1 MIEVNQTRDGMNI
14 FTSVLSGDTKQVTEI
29 TRHYNNLLLMT
40 DKNVSA
46 LPAIQ
51 SLINELKQTTSHL
64 SVIDDL
70 PPEPTDQDVI
80 TLINKLPQNID
91 MVLGIGGG
99 SVLDISKLIS
109 VLYAEQGDK
118 SKIDVF
124 QSLLVGE
131 KPSQRIAL
139 TLVPTTA
146 GTGAEATPNAIIA
159 LPAQATKVGIISPI
173 MLPDYVLLAPELTL
187 SMPHHITAST
197 SIDALCHLIECFTAS
212 ISNPVGDNYA
222 LIGMQKFFTNIETV
236 IDQPNNLLVRL
247 NLLWASYYGGA
258 AISHAGTHLVHAL
271 SYPLGGKYKIPHG
284 LANSLLLVPCMK
296 HICTHTSEKFAQVY
310 DLLPSANL
318 ALSEVEKAN
327 QLVAYLESLV
337 NKLQLPIK
345 LNEIGIDK
353 SQIAE
358 LAKNA
363 MEVKRLL
370 NNSPVSVT
378 EQEVFE
384 IYNSICE

>member
-1 MIEVNQTRDGMNI
+1 MNI
-14 FTSVLSGDTKQVTEI
+14 FTSVLTGDTKQITEV

-40 DKNVSA
+40 DKNVSV

-51 SLINELKQTTSHL
+51 TLINELKQTTNNIYI
-64 SVIDDL
+64 IDDL
-70 PPEPTDQDVI
+70 PAEPTDQDVI

-173 MLPDYVLLAPELTL
+173 MLPDYVLLVPELTL
-187 SMPHHITAST
+187 SMPHHITSST

-212 ISNPVGDNYA
+212 ISNPIGDNYA
-222 LIGMQKFFTNIETV
+222 LIGMQKFFTNIEEV

-296 HICTHTSEKFAQVY
+296 HICAHTSEKFAQVY

-318 ALSEVEKAN
+318 ALSETEKAN
-327 QLVAYLESLV
+327 QLVAYLENLV

-345 LNEIGIDK
+345 LNDIGIDK

>member
-1 MIEVNQTRDGMNI
+1 MIEINQLRDGMNI
-14 FTSVLSGDTKQVTEI
+14 FTSVLSGDTKQITEV
-29 TRHYNNLLLMT
+29 TRHCNNLLLMT
-40 DKNVSA
+40 DKNVSG

-51 SLINELKQTTSHL
+51 SLINELKRTTHHISI
-64 SVIDDL
+64 IDDL
-70 PPEPTDQDVI
+70 PAEPTDQDVA
-80 TLINKLPQNID
+80 TLINQLPQNID

-118 SKIDVF
+118 TKSDIF
-124 QSLLVGE
+124 QSLLKGE

-139 TLVPTTA
+139 ALIPTTA

-159 LPAQATKVGIISPI
+159 LPSQATKVGIISPI

-222 LIGMQKFFTNIETV
+222 LIGMQKFFTNIEKI
-236 IDQPNNLLVRL
+236 IDQPENLLVRL

-296 HICTHTSEKFAQVY
+296 HICTHSNEKFSQVY
-310 DLLPSANL
+310 DLLPSAD
-318 ALSEVEKAN
+318 LSLSKTEKAN
-327 QLVAYLESLV
+327 QLVIYLESLV
-337 NKLQLPIK
+337 NKLQLPTK

-363 MEVKRLL
+363 MEVTRLL